1 MSKLVELKLN
11 GSLELGLQVNLAIA
25 PEAKTREVEVEGS
38 LPPAPQLQETYTLW
52 QYNYRNLNST
62 SRISPKKITYD
73 GSIQKH
79 LAESSSLLKQLR
91 QELNQWLNAPQF
103 QPIWRKFIEKIA
115 PEEIIRIIIRTT
127 NKQLRKLPWH
137 LWELLDKY
145 PCAEIALATN
155 EYEKIKSERTILG
168 ERGISILA
176 ILGDS
181 RGINIAEDQKIL
193 TETLTDAK
201 LTFLCEP
208 KREEISE
215 HLWNRKWDILFFAGH
230 SQSDLETGRI
240 YINPEDSISLE
251 ELSYALKRAVE
262 QGGLKLAIFNSCD
275 GLGLASFL
283 EKLNLPQIIVMRE
296 PVPDLV
302 AQQFLKYFL
311 TDFASGKHFYLAVRE
326 ARERLQGLDRQY
338 PGASWQPIIVQNPGM
353 SLPTWWSL
361 AGISE
366 PNNSVAMKKP
376 LTETQLS
383 KKSSRR
389 KVLKYG
395 GLMLGGISLTVL
407 LAQVL
412 KDFSIKPLTVLLTKI
427 LNQLSNKPSSFNID
441 LFKNIS
447 LPSSEGVW
455 SLAISPDGEFI
466 ATGNKTSNPTDNQ
479 TGTIQFYNRQTKEN
493 SKRFSEQENVIR
505 ALVFRPQSNQLISG
519 DGDGN
524 IKVWNRQNGSLEQQ
538 LQGHSQ
544 SIWSLAIS
552 PDGQTLVSCSEDE
565 SVSVWDLTTGEPTQG
580 IFSHNDVVYA
590 LAFSPYGKVFASGGK
605 DKIIRIWDVKKGSLL
620 KSLEGHQGDIRT
632 IAISPDN
639 RYLVSG
645 SGDNTV
651 KVWQLESGKLV
662 TTFEGHTDRV
672 VTVAISNDSETV
684 FSGST
689 DNTIKVWSIK
699 NNRLITTRDE
709 HRDWVLALA
718 TIQQENLLVS
728 GGRDG
733 TIKLWKYLLS

>member
-1 MSKLVELKLN
+1 MSKLVELKLD

-62 SRISPKKITYD
+62 SRISAKKITYD
-73 GSIQKH
+73 GSIQKY
-79 LAESSSLLKQLR
+79 LAASSSLLEKLK

-103 QPIWRKFIEKIA
+103 QPIWRKFIEKNA
-115 PEEIIRIIIRTT
+115 PEETIRIIIRTT

-145 PCAEIALATN
+145 PYAEIALATN
-155 EYEKIKSERTILG
+155 EYEKINSQRTILD

-215 HLWNRKWDILFFAGH
+215 YLWNRKWDILFFAGH

-275 GLGLASFL
+275 GLGLASYL

-353 SLPTWWSL
+353 SLPTWSSL

-376 LTETQLS
+376 LIETKLS
-383 KKSSRR
+383 KKISRR
-389 KVLKYG
+389 KILKYG
-395 GLMLGGISLTVL
+395 GLTLGGMS
-407 LAQVL
+407 
-412 KDFSIKPLTVLLTKI
+412 LTVLLTKV
-427 LNQLSNKPSSFNID
+427 LKPSNEPLKSNFDIK

-455 SLAISPDGEFI
+455 SLAISPDGELI
-466 ATGNKTSNPTDNQ
+466 ATGNKTSNQTDNQ
-479 TGTIQFYNRQTKEN
+479 TGTIQFYNRQTEETTEK
-493 SKRFSEQENVIR
+493 FGEQENVIR

-519 DGDGN
+519 DGDGK

-538 LQGHSQ
+538 LQGHSA

-552 PDGQTLVSCSEDE
+552 PDGRRLVSCSQDE
-565 SVSVWDLTTGEPTQG
+565 TVRVWDLTTDKRNRI

-605 DKIIRIWDVKKGSLL
+605 DKIIKIWDVKKGSRL
-620 KSLEGHQGDIRT
+620 KSLQGHQGDIRA

-651 KVWQLESGKLV
+651 KVWELESGKLI
-662 TTFEGHTDRV
+662 TTFAGHTNRV
-672 VTVAISNDSETV
+672 VTVAISKDSETV

-689 DNTIKVWSIK
+689 DKTIKVWSIK
-699 NNRLITTRDE
+699 NKRLITTLSQ

-728 GGRDG
+728 GARDG
-733 TIKLWKYLLS
+733 NIKLWEY

>member
-1 MSKLVELKLN
+1 MSKLVELKLD

-38 LPPAPQLQETYTLW
+38 LPPAPQLKETYNLW

-62 SRISPKKITYD
+62 SRISPKKISYD

-79 LAESSSLLKQLR
+79 LAESSSLLKQLK

-103 QPIWRKFIEKIA
+103 QPVWRKFIEKIA
-115 PEEIIRIIIRTT
+115 PEETIRIIIRTT

-145 PCAEIALATN
+145 PYAEIALATN
-155 EYEKIKSERTILG
+155 EYEKIISQRTTLD

-215 HLWNRKWDILFFAGH
+215 HLWEGKWDILFFAGH
-230 SQSDLETGRI
+230 SQTELETGRI
-240 YINPEDSISLE
+240 YINREDSISLE

-311 TDFASGKHFYLAVRE
+311 TDFASGKHLYLAVRE

-338 PGASWQPIIVQNPGM
+338 PGASWQPVIVQNPGM

-366 PNNSVAMKKP
+366 PNNSVAVKTP
-376 LTETQLS
+376 LIETQLS

-389 KVLKYG
+389 TVLKYG

-407 LAQVL
+407 LAKVL
-412 KDFSIKPLTVLLTKI
+412 KQPSNEPLE
-427 LNQLSNKPSSFNID
+427 SNFDID
-441 LFKNIS
+441 SVTNIS
-447 LPSSEGVW
+447 LPSSKGVW

-466 ATGNKTSNPTDNQ
+466 ASGNKTSNQTDNQ
-479 TGTIQFYNRQTKEN
+479 TGTIKFYNRETEETTKI
-493 SKRFSEQENVIR
+493 FAEQENVIR

-524 IKVWNRQNGSLEQQ
+524 IKVWNRQNGSEEQQ
-538 LQGHSQ
+538 LQGHSAG
-544 SIWSLAIS
+544 IWALAIS
-552 PDGQTLVSCSEDE
+552 PDGRTLVSCSADK
-565 SVSVWDLTTGEPTQG
+565 SVRVWDLVTNERNTI
-580 IFSHNDVVYA
+580 IFSHETVVYA

-605 DKIIRIWDVKKGSLL
+605 DKIIKIWDAKERTLL

-645 SGDNTV
+645 SGDKTV
-651 KVWQLESGKLV
+651 KVWELESGKLV
-662 TTFEGHTDRV
+662 TTFAGHTDRV
-672 VTVAISNDSETV
+672 VTVAIGNDSETV

-699 NNRLITTRDE
+699 NNRLITTLSE
-709 HRDWVLALA
+709 HQDWVLALA
-718 TIQQENLLVS
+718 TIQQENLNLLVS

-733 TIKLWKYLLS
+733 TIKVWEY